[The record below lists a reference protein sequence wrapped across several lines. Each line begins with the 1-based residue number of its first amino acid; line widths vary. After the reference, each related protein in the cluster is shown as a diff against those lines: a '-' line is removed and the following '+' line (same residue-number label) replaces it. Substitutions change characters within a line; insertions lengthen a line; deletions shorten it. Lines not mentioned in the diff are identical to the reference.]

1 MLNLV
6 AIFENSIGRK
16 HRWVLK
22 NPDPTKT
29 VEEIRQELEE
39 MTKLNLFEKDGV
51 VYFKKLVSAKF
62 VETIE
67 RPLFDLREE
76 AAVEDVATTLSE
88 TEVLDSESF
97 PGEIVE
103 DETLHS
109 AETILAE
116 ETDMEDLNDEEV
128 LTIIE
133 AQLPKQTAFQ
143 NLQKEAPSL
152 PIDGDTAGE
161 KVVIEEKS
169 DAASNPPKNKKR
181 PRQRLLER
189 MKKLID
195 PD

>member
-22 NPDPTKT
+22 NPDPAKSD
-29 VEEIRQELEE
+29 EEIRQELEE

-76 AAVEDVATTLSE
+76 AAVEDFATTLSE
-88 TEVLDSESF
+88 TEVVDSESF

-103 DETLHS
+103 DETLDS

-116 ETDMEDLNDEEV
+116 ETDIEDLNDEEV

-133 AQLPKQTAFQ
+133 TRLPEKTAIQ

-161 KVVIEEKS
+161 NVAIE

-181 PRQRLLER
+181 PRKRLLER
-189 MKKLID
+189 MKKLMD